1 MYLSGR
7 VPLWELR
14 NATLVDVLPQHSIGV
29 WVSSIDTKH
38 GKDAGKVAP
47 FTKGQFIHLDVDGES
62 QGYYV
67 PILQKDSSL
76 PAMGSAAFTLA
87 AADQSGMT
95 VISVE
100 QIGAG
105 DVFQCIGVFDCLLCR
120 LNEGD

>member
-1 MYLSGR
+1 M
-7 VPLWELR
+7 
-14 NATLVDVLPQHSIGV
+14 
-29 WVSSIDTKH
+29 KH

-47 FTKGQFIHLDVDGES
+47 FTKGQIIHPDVDGES

-67 PILQKDSSL
+67 PILQKDSPL

-87 AADQSGMT
+87 AADQSGVT

-105 DVFQCIGVFDCLLCR
+105 DVFQCI
-120 LNEGD
+120 